1 LRYYRDAIVFEGYSF
16 KAFAMRSIPYPH
28 PGEILQEE
36 FLTPFGMTQY
46 RLAKSI
52 GVRQTRISEIIAGRR
67 AITADT
73 ALRLAKFFG
82 TSDGLWMN
90 LQMAYDVAQA
100 REELIEVLADIEPY
114 QAPA

>member
-1 LRYYRDAIVFEGYSF
+1 
-16 KAFAMRSIPYPH
+16 MRSIPYPH

-52 GVRQTRISEIIAGRR
+52 DVKQTRISEIVAGRR

-82 TSDGLWMN
+82 TSEGFWMN
-90 LQMAYDVAQA
+90 LQTSYDIA
-100 REELIEVLADIEPY
+100 RARDELADTLAQIKHHVPTT
-114 QAPA
+114 